1 METAELRAAIDVP
14 VRVRRPPYAAVIVAA
29 TATGLW
35 LSDVFRT
42 VDHLTIRYGVI
53 TGTLGIAARLAF
65 VKASPRGD
73 ELSIASA
80 WVPVGALAFAIAL
93 TPVRGFLETGD
104 TDPAGT
110 LAHRYGL
117 VAPGQ
122 QVTAVD
128 RCIARQLHD
137 TRQNPALRPQPI
149 TAVEAPVFY
158 RRVCTTAL
166 LQSLLLQNGT
176 AIDRAQF
183 TQIEQLTVPALAGS
197 Y

>member
-53 TGTLGIAARLAF
+53 TATLGIAARLVF
-65 VKASPRGD
+65 CKASPRSD
-73 ELSIASA
+73 ELTVVSA
-80 WVPVGALAFAIAL
+80 WVPIGALAFAIAL
-93 TPVRGFLETGD
+93 TPIRGFLETGD

-110 LAHRYGL
+110 LARRYGL
-117 VAPGQ
+117 VAPGHE
-122 QVTAVD
+122 VTAVD
-128 RCIARQLHD
+128 RCIARRLHD
-137 TRQNPALRPQPI
+137 THQNPSALPQPI
-149 TAVEAPVFY
+149 TAAQAPVFY

-183 TQIEQLTVPALAGS
+183 TQIEQLTLPSFGG
-197 Y
+197 

>member
-1 METAELRAAIDVP
+1 METGELRAAIDLP

-35 LSDVFRT
+35 LSDVFHT

-53 TGTLGIAARLAF
+53 TATLGIAARLAF
-65 VKASPRGD
+65 VKTSPRGD
-73 ELSIASA
+73 ELSVVSA
-80 WVPVGALAFAIAL
+80 WIPVAALAFAIAL

-110 LAHRYGL
+110 LARRYGL

-128 RCIARQLHD
+128 RCIARRLHD
-137 TRQNPALRPQPI
+137 TRQNPSLRPPQI
-149 TAVEAPVFY
+149 TAAEATAFY
-158 RRVCTTAL
+158 RSVCTTAL
-166 LQSLLLQNGT
+166 LQSLLLVNGT
-176 AIDRAQF
+176 AIDRGRLA
-183 TQIEQLTVPALAGS
+183 QIEQLTIPAFAGI
-197 Y
+197 